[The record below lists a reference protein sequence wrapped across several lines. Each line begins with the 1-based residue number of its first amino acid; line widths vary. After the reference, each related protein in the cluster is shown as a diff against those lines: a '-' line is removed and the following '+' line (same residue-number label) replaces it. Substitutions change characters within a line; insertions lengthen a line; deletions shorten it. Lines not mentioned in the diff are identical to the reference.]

1 MEFGLFYL
9 LPALAVFFVV
19 CLFFVHRAMRA
30 AKARVNDKFKSV
42 LAWPKLMEQR
52 PDSPLKW
59 GGKVELT
66 GQEMDLLSPE
76 MRAYI
81 DAINRSR
88 SKTQEHI
95 STAKQFRMREQAARD
110 DEARSRR
117 DDIMNPLHPLSPLNP
132 VGPLNMSNLSS
143 SSDDSHLPHSSQ
155 ACYTGSDPHE
165 SSRHSSGSDWGS
177 SSSSDSS
184 SYSSSDSGS
193 SSSSCD

>member
-1 MEFGLFYL
+1 MGPNQKGEHPMEFIILYL
-9 LPALAVFFVV
+9 LPALAV
-19 CLFFVHRAMRA
+19 CLVLHLLAKRRADR
-30 AKARVNDKFKSV
+30 
-42 LAWPKLMEQR
+42 LMKEAEAEER
-52 PDSPLKW
+52 
-59 GGKVELT
+59 
-66 GQEMDLLSPE
+66 
-76 MRAYI
+76 R
-81 DAINRSR
+81 
-88 SKTQEHI
+88 
-95 STAKQFRMREQAARD
+95 QAALFTVMTEHLGSRRINTTGRVFSHGEAKIEMERRKREARKWCDERD
-110 DEARSRR
+110 DS

-143 SSDDSHLPHSSQ
+143 SSDDSHRPHSSQ